1 MLPIVGVIVIIG
13 VIVFVIIAINKKKKG
28 ESLGENNR
36 R

>member
-1 MLPIVGVIVIIG
+1 MLPIVGLIVLIG
-13 VIVFVIIAINKKKKG
+13 VIVFVVIAANKKRKG